1 MRVLRLTPFFHH
13 DYVDHW
19 PAEFDP
25 VGGMQVQI
33 LALSR
38 SLARA
43 GVDQLVLT
51 LGFPGLPPTKQ
62 IEPGLTVRIARVSL
76 PQIRSE
82 ITGLVGLGQAW
93 LIGTIREC
101 LRLRRGD
108 WRPDLVHVHA
118 DGQIWPLVAGRIAA
132 RILGV
137 PYVLTLHCSRLS
149 VYQPMSA
156 VDAMA
161 HRLVT
166 QAERQALR
174 SAARVSTL
182 TARTADVV
190 SAATGLDRS
199 AIVVNPDAVDIT
211 PATPAEAA
219 AFAQR
224 YGLTGRRPLI
234 GYIGR
239 VAHEKGWP
247 DLLRLA
253 ELLDD
258 LSPTFLVV
266 GDGPQ
271 RERMEREIAEAGRAH
286 QFVVTGFLPHDQVPA
301 ALALVDTLVMPSIH
315 EELGGSAIEAIMTGT
330 PVAAYAVGGLRSTI
344 GSACPDLLS
353 EPGDVRGL
361 ADVVRHVL
369 TDRDAVVAQIHAAQ
383 TSTASTFDVAATRD
397 RMIDCYRAALAGAGA
412 ASGK

>member
-76 PQIRSE
+76 PQVRSE

-93 LIGTIREC
+93 LIATIREC
-101 LRLRRGD
+101 LRLRRGT
-108 WRPDLVHVHA
+108 WRPDVVHVHA
-118 DGQIWPLVAGRIAA
+118 DGQIWPLIAGRVAA

-161 HRLVT
+161 HRMVT
-166 QAERQALR
+166 RAERQALR
-174 SAARVSTL
+174 CAARVSTL

-199 AIVVNPDAVDIT
+199 SIVVNPDAVDIT
-211 PATPAEAA
+211 PATATEAA
-219 AFAQR
+219 SFAER
-224 YGLTGRRPLI
+224 HGLTGRRPLI
-234 GYIGR
+234 GYVGR

-258 LSPTFLVV
+258 LAPTFLVV

-271 RERMEREIAEAGRAH
+271 RERMQREIADAGRTD

-315 EELGGSAIEAIMTGT
+315 EELGGSAIEAIMTAT

-353 EPGDVRGL
+353 DPGDVHGL
-361 ADVVRHVL
+361 AEVVRRVL
-369 TDRDAVVAQIHAAQ
+369 ANRDSVVAQLRAAQ
-383 TSTASTFDVAATRD
+383 PATASTFDLAATRD
-397 RMIDCYRAALAGAGA
+397 RILDCYRAALVGAGT
-412 ASGK
+412 ASGT

>member
-51 LGFPGLPPTKQ
+51 LGFPGLPPSKQ

-93 LIGTIREC
+93 LVGTIREC

-199 AIVVNPDAVDIT
+199 SIVVNPDAVDIT
-211 PATPAEAA
+211 PATEAEAT
-219 AFAQR
+219 AFAER

-247 DLLRLA
+247 DLLKLA
-253 ELLDD
+253 EHLDD

-271 RERMEREIAEAGRAH
+271 RERMEKEIAEAGRAH

-315 EELGGSAIEAIMTGT
+315 EELGGSAIEAIMAGT

-361 ADVVRHVL
+361 AGVVRRVL
-369 TDRDAVVAQIHAAQ
+369 ADRDAVVARIHAAQ
-383 TSTASTFDVAATRD
+383 TDTASTFDMSATRD
-397 RMIDCYRAALAGAGA
+397 RMLDCYRAALAGSGA
-412 ASGK
+412 ASGT

>member
-62 IEPGLTVRIARVSL
+62 IEPGLTVRIARMSL

-149 VYQPMSA
+149 VYQPMST

-174 SAARVSTL
+174 SATRVTTL

-190 SAATGLDRS
+190 SAAAGLDRS
-199 AIVVNPDAVDIT
+199 AIVVNPDAVEIT
-211 PATPAEAA
+211 PATEAGTT

-271 RERMEREIAEAGRAH
+271 RERMEKEIAEIGRAH

-315 EELGGSAIEAIMTGT
+315 EELGGSAIEAIMAGT

-344 GSACPDLLS
+344 GSACPDLLT

-361 ADVVRHVL
+361 AEVVRRVL
-369 TDRDAVVAQIHAAQ
+369 ADRDAVVARIHAAQ
-383 TSTASTFDVAATRD
+383 TTTASTFDVAATRD
-397 RMIDCYRAALAGAGA
+397 RMLDCYRAALTGAGA